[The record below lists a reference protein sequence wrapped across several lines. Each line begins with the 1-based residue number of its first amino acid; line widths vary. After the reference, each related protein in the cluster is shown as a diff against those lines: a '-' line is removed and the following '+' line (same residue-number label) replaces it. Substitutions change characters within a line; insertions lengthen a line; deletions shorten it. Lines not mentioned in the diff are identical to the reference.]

1 MKMALFDIDIIT
13 TSQKYDLDT
22 YIADTDKCY
31 ILLVAGIQ
39 ILVIHLLPHTVNYK
53 KFFYTLGF

>member
-1 MKMALFDIDIIT
+1 VKMALFDIDIIT